1 MKYWSFLFTI
11 FLTITANATTKKSG
25 IDNDCVALF
34 YKDGISAGFPL
45 LKKRESWEW
54 YKKEYP
60 EYSWIAETGFYK
72 KGKFV
77 GNGFGFSIS
86 IGSLNLEKTPPQKG
100 TIQDLISF
108 STKNGF
114 LTKNSKYYSDE
125 NKKDQVLYY
134 SNISAKMVD
143 DELIMIWTINPNA
156 VNMARSNKPTH
167 MKLQA
172 ILPEKGESYT
182 CFPRIDLVN

>member
-86 IGSLNLEKTPPQKG
+86 IGSLNLEKTPPHK
-100 TIQDLISF
+100 
-108 STKNGF
+108 
-114 LTKNSKYYSDE
+114 
-125 NKKDQVLYY
+125 
-134 SNISAKMVD
+134 
-143 DELIMIWTINPNA
+143 
-156 VNMARSNKPTH
+156 
-167 MKLQA
+167 
-172 ILPEKGESYT
+172 
-182 CFPRIDLVN
+182 